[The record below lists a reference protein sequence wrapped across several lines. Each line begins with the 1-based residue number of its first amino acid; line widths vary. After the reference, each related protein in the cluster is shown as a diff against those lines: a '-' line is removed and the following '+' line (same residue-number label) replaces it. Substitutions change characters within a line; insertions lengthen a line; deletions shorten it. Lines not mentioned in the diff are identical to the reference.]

1 MNPRFHTLKI
11 KDIRKE
17 TNDAVSI
24 ALTVPKDLKEDYE
37 YIPGQYLTFRTTMEG
52 EDIRRSYS
60 ICTGLQEDE
69 LRVAVKKM
77 VLGKFSSFANDEL
90 KVGDEIEV
98 MTPMGT
104 FTTDIDENTDKSF
117 VFFAGGSGITP
128 VMSLIK
134 TILHTAKKSNVT
146 LIYGNRGFDHI
157 IFRDEL
163 EDLKNRYMDKF
174 SLMHVF
180 SNEKLGNKLQEGML
194 DKDQIEK
201 IYKAILEGQI
211 TDEVFVCGP
220 EPTIYAVKD
229 VFEEAGF
236 DPKKVHFELFTSP
249 TQTQNKP
256 LPNVVTA
263 EKVDAN
269 IKVIL
274 DGEEILLKLE
284 SDGMSILDAAAKA
297 GADVPFSC
305 KGGVC
310 CTCKAKVLEGSARMD
325 VNYALEDD
333 EVEAGYILT
342 CQAHPISEKLVVS
355 FDE

>member
-1 MNPRFHTLKI
+1 MNPRFHTLKV
-11 KDIRKE
+11 KDIRQE

-24 ALTVPKDLKEDYE
+24 ALSVPTEFAENYKYT
-37 YIPGQYLTFRTTMEG
+37 PGQYLTFRTTIDG
-52 EDIRRSYS
+52 EDVRRSYS
-60 ICTGLQEDE
+60 ICTGLHENE

-77 VLGKFSSFANDEL
+77 MHGKFSTFANDEL
-90 KVGDEIEV
+90 KIGDEVEV

-104 FTTDIDENTDKSF
+104 FTTQINEDTEKSF
-117 VFFAGGSGITP
+117 LFFAGGSGITP
-128 VMSLIK
+128 IMSLIK
-134 TILHTAKKSNVT
+134 TILQTAKKSNVT

-157 IFRDEL
+157 IFRSEL
-163 EDLKNRYMDKF
+163 EELKNRFMDKF

-180 SNEKLGNKLQEGML
+180 SNEKIGNKLQEGLL
-194 DKDQIEK
+194 DKNQIEK
-201 IYKAILEGQI
+201 IYKAVLEGQDI
-211 TDEVFVCGP
+211 DEVFVCGP

-249 TQTQNKP
+249 TQANKKP

-269 IKVIL
+269 IRIIL
-274 DGEEILLKLE
+274 DGEEILLNLD
-284 SDGMSILDAAAKA
+284 SDGESILDAAAKA

-310 CTCKAKVLEGSARMD
+310 CTCKAKVLEGAARMD